1 MKEEIEELEK
11 QKAGDNKNLQMQ
23 IYKVIV
29 FKKNEI
35 KIIERN
41 HVSNIQILNEMK
53 TTLDTNVA

>member
-1 MKEEIEELEK
+1 
-11 QKAGDNKNLQMQ
+11 MQ